1 MTAKDDALNA
11 LDTARKMVDSPE
23 PMTGLRLSL
32 LRGTLEFAARAIE
45 AIQELRRARRQLK
58 AKE

>member
-1 MTAKDDALNA
+1 MTARQEALNA

-32 LRGTLEFAARAIE
+32 LRNTLEFAAGAVE
-45 AIQELRRARRQLK
+45 KIQEVKRLRKEK
-58 AKE
+58 A